1 LNTAASMPSLEPTA
15 LQLLAGTLLM
25 AAGALL
31 QASVGF
37 GIALFVVPPLILLN
51 PAFVPG
57 PMLFASLFLAG
68 IMALRGREAIEPR
81 KLGLAVAGLFLG
93 TAAGALSLLIVAADE
108 WPKLFAVLILSAVAL
123 SASGIHIP
131 VTRRNLAVAGI
142 LSGLMGTIS
151 GIHGPPLALLYQ
163 REEGNVVRTNLAA
176 FFTLAYLIAIGALG
190 IIGLF
195 GKRELLIGLALTPGV
210 VAGYLLARFCT
221 RLLDRGSWLRF
232 AILTVASL
240 SAIALLLKK

>member
-1 LNTAASMPSLEPTA
+1 MPSLEPTVF
-15 LQLLAGTLLM
+15 QLIIGTLLM

-68 IMALRGREAIEPR
+68 IMAIRGREVVAPQ

-93 TAAGALSLLIVAADE
+93 TAAGALSLLVIAADK

-142 LSGLMGTIS
+142 LSGVMGTIS
-151 GIHGPPLALLYQ
+151 GIHGPPMALLYQ
-163 REEGNVVRTNLAA
+163 REAGNVVRANLAA
-176 FFTLAYLIAIGALG
+176 FFALAYAIALFALG
-190 IIGLF
+190 IVGLF
-195 GKRELLIGLALTPGV
+195 GKKELLIGLALAPGV
-210 VAGYLLARFCT
+210 IAGFLLARFCT
-221 RLLDRGSWLRF
+221 RLLDQGCWLRI

-240 SAIALLLKK
+240 SAIALILRK